1 YIVLDAGETK
11 YLKKGTVLDL
21 GSAKVSLKS
30 REQLLKT
37 LEDVKLKVEE
47 GTIYEKKVNR
57 MLDQLREP
65 NVPFSVEEVVSLI
78 SKFTSARFGIGAAA
92 IEQLLSEIDLDSE
105 IEKIRN
111 EIKVRRGSSDQS
123 KLTKRI
129 EVLDSLRRSNSRPE

>member
-1 YIVLDAGETK
+1 MLKVAPSRIASILDLKTKEVEEVIYFVSYIVLDAGETK

-65 NVPFSVEEVVSLI
+65 NVPFSVEEV
-78 SKFTSARFGIGAAA
+78 
-92 IEQLLSEIDLDSE
+92 
-105 IEKIRN
+105 
-111 EIKVRRGSSDQS
+111 
-123 KLTKRI
+123 
-129 EVLDSLRRSNSRPE
+129 